1 MHAAHPHPVHTTARR
16 SAFAALSV
24 LLLAGAIAEV
34 HYGNTG
40 WWPFAA
46 FVIAPDLAL
55 LLGFGANLEKGQL
68 HARAVPFYNAA
79 HSFWGPGL
87 LAAASLVLPA
97 GWLVGALAWALHIAW
112 DRAIGYGM
120 RTRDGFQRS

>member
-1 MHAAHPHPVHTTARR
+1 MHIAHHQHAHSTVRR
-16 SAFAALSV
+16 SAFAVLTA
-24 LLLAGAIAEV
+24 LLLAAAIAGV
-34 HYGNTG
+34 HYGTTG

-46 FVIAPDLAL
+46 LLIAPDLAL

-87 LAAASLVLPA
+87 LATASLVLPA
-97 GWLVGALAWALHIAW
+97 GWLVAALAWALHVSF
-112 DRAIGYGM
+112 DRAMGYGM